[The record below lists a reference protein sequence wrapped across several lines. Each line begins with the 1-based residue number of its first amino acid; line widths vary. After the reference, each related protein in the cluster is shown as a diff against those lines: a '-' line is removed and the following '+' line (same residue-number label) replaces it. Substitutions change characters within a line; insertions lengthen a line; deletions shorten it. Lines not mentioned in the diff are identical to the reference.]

1 MCGGVIHSV
10 AKENCI
16 TATAFEP
23 KSRLAED
30 MAPATTAVRDGS
42 VSRLITPRNPQYFNT
57 VENKNITLEC
67 NAIHFPCAFRIKLR
81 GRAVKTSSIVIYG
94 EYV

>member
-1 MCGGVIHSV
+1 VCGGVIHSV

-30 MAPATTAVRDGS
+30 MAPATTAVRW
-42 VSRLITPRNPQYFNT
+42 VS
-57 VENKNITLEC
+57 
-67 NAIHFPCAFRIKLR
+67 NAANHTQESAIFQH
-81 GRAVKTSSIVIYG
+81 S
-94 EYV
+94 